1 VDADFLIR
9 VDNALGGT
17 PMSTVVKHRH
27 SVTGG
32 YTRGEE
38 TRARI
43 VAAAMRLFGEKGYEG
58 ASTRD
63 IAAAAGVNAPALQY
77 YFDNKEGVLR
87 ACIEFIADRA
97 WESLSEPV
105 VEAERLIAEE
115 ADDEMLIEA

>member
-1 VDADFLIR
+1 MTILA
-9 VDNALGGT
+9 
-17 PMSTVVKHRH
+17 KHRH

-43 VAAAMRLFGEKGYEG
+43 IAAAMRLFGEKGYEA

-77 YFDNKEGVLR
+77 YFDKKEGVLPPQGVAAAR
-87 ACIEFIADRA
+87 LGRDRCA
-97 WESLSEPV
+97 APGARQLRGARSH
-105 VEAERLIAEE
+105 A
-115 ADDEMLIEA
+115 